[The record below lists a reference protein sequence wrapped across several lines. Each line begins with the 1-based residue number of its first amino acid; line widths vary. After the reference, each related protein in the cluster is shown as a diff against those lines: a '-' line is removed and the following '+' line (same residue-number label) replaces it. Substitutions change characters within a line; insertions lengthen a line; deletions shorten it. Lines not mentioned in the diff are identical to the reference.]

1 MRPVDGPRSIR
12 TRTEVYILDTDTLT
26 RLHAGHP
33 KVIERSRH
41 VADSDIATTVI
52 SKVELLRGRFE
63 FLLKAADG
71 AQLLRAQDWLIKT
84 ELLLSQLRILPFEA
98 AAATEFDRLR
108 AVTKVRK
115 IGRADLLIS
124 SIALAHR
131 AIVVTRNLRDF
142 RRVPN
147 LAVANWVD

>member
-1 MRPVDGPRSIR
+1 MRPEDGPRS
-12 TRTEVYILDTDTLT
+12 TRAQTELHILDTDTLT

-33 KVIERSRH
+33 RVVERSRH
-41 VADSDIATTVI
+41 IDDSQVATTVVTKI
-52 SKVELLRGRFE
+52 ELLRGRFE

-84 ELLLSQLRILPFEA
+84 EQLLSQLRILPFEA

-108 AVTKVRK
+108 ASPTLRK

-131 AIVVTRNLRDF
+131 AVVVTRNLRDF

-147 LAVANWVD
+147 LSVANWVD